1 MKRIKIAQI
10 GINRYSHAPDIFITL
25 KVLPEIFEIAGYAL
39 VEDEQETCADKLSVF
54 EGYKEL
60 TVEEILNDPTIEAVA
75 IETDEIHLVK
85 YALMAAKAGKHIH
98 MEKPGSQ
105 NLLGFEELI
114 LAMKASGKVFH
125 VGYMYRYNPV
135 IAKTIEKAKAGFYGE
150 IFSVEAQMSR
160 LDGRDVKE
168 WLGSFRGGMM
178 FYLGCHLVDLVLQIQ
193 GLPEEIIPLNCS
205 TDPDGVGTED
215 YAFAVLRYKNGISF
229 VKTCASEVAGGERR
243 QLVVNGSKGS
253 MEIKP
258 IEMGS
263 PREEDKYFAMKTR
276 AFESLKDAASAESIS
291 EPFDRYIGM
300 MKAFGQYVRG
310 EKENPYTIDYE
321 LELFKAILK
330 CCGI

>member
-1 MKRIKIAQI
+1 MKKIKIAQI

-25 KVLPEIFEIAGYAL
+25 KALPEIFEIAGYAL
-39 VEDEQETCADKLSVF
+39 VEDERETCADKLSVF
-54 EGYKEL
+54 EGYREL
-60 TVEEILNDPTIEAVA
+60 SLEEILNDPTIEAVA
-75 IETDEIHLVK
+75 VETDETHLLK

-105 NLLGFEELI
+105 DLVGFEELI
-114 LAMKASGKVFH
+114 SAMKASDKVFH

-135 IAKTIEKAKAGFYGE
+135 IADTIEKAKAGFYGE

-168 WLGSFRGGMM
+168 WLGSFKGGMM
-178 FYLGCHLVDLVLQIQ
+178 FYLGCHLVDLVLQIM
-193 GLPEEIIPLNCS
+193 GTPEEIIPLNCS
-205 TDPDGVGTED
+205 TDSDTVGTED
-215 YAFAVLRYKNGISF
+215 YAFAVLRYINGVSF
-229 VKTCASEVAGGERR
+229 VKTCASEVAGGVRR

-258 IEMGS
+258 LEMGS
-263 PREEDKYFAMKTR
+263 PRQEDKYFAMRTK
-276 AFESLKDAASAESIS
+276 AVESLKGTESAESIS
-291 EPFDRYIGM
+291 EPFDRYVGM
-300 MKAFGQYVRG
+300 MEAFGRYVRA
-310 EKENPYTIDYE
+310 EKENPYTLEYE